1 MVATMRSASPAAKQR
16 RRAKPSVLHRFI
28 DQLLYCL
35 LNGLALRGRLLQQDE
50 KHVLLAVD
58 HEIAATGAVPL
69 QFAERTRRRR
79 LGVAGIGADRETE
92 PEAEAIAGEIEVVAP
107 DAGTRAYMIRGHQFE
122 GLGAQIGL
130 ALELAAIEQH
140 LRKAREV
147 RHGRNHPAARGLPL
161 LRNLR
166 VVLTADPEIAVVR
179 HRLGDQLLLLRIGDE
194 KAGILHAE
202 RIEQLFPLNL
212 EQGFS
217 RYDLHDPR
225 QDVGVM
231 AVWPGRP
238 RLVVQR

>member
-1 MVATMRSASPAAKQR
+1 MIATMRSARAAARLQ

-28 DQLLYCL
+28 NQLLDCL
-35 LNGLALRGRLLQQDE
+35 LDRLALRGRLLQQNE

-58 HEIAATGAVPL
+58 HEIAAAGAVPL

-107 DAGTRAYMIRGHQFE
+107 DPGTRAYMIRGHQFE

-147 RHGRNHPAARGLPL
+147 RHGRNHAAARRLPL
-161 LRNLR
+161 LRDLR
-166 VVLTADPEIAVVR
+166 VVLAPDPEIAVV
-179 HRLGDQLLLLRIGDE
+179 
-194 KAGILHAE
+194 
-202 RIEQLFPLNL
+202 
-212 EQGFS
+212 
-217 RYDLHDPR
+217 
-225 QDVGVM
+225 
-231 AVWPGRP
+231 
-238 RLVVQR
+238 